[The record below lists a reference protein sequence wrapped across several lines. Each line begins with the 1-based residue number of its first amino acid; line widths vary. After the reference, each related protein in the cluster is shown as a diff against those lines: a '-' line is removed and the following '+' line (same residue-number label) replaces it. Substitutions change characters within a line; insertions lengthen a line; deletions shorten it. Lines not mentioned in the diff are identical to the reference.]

1 MNEKISKG
9 KGLAMRDDER
19 KASVSKMSRAAKEAM
34 KEWKQQTGIK
44 AIVPKTINQKIDQ
57 KRRNAYAR
65 KKDREDRRKMSLG
78 AASEVRII
86 KLGEPK

>member
-1 MNEKISKG
+1 MK
-9 KGLAMRDDER
+9 DDEG
-19 KASVSKMSRAAKEAM
+19 KAIVSKMSRAAKDAM

-44 AIVPKTINQKIDQ
+44 AIVPRTINQKIDQ

-65 KKDREDRRKMSLG
+65 KKDRDERRTMSLG

-86 KLGEPK
+86 KHGETK